1 MKTAT
6 AIATALTLLSLSTVP
21 ALAATATKYQFKG
34 NNASASFYQSDDCGY
49 NSVSVYGFDNST
61 KSGPGAPV
69 SQTGAYL
76 YYSSYNFCTE
86 TQSYGEGFGEN
97 VTFTTNKLNSA
108 ALNGTFTV
116 YDYNSGSTKTATVNL
131 TWTGT
136 GDTYRGKFNSSYQ
149 GTGYLSRYRST
160 GSSRD
165 AQVSGNVT
173 LDGTDIIA
181 NLTSSY
187 ASLSTSSSGDLY
199 IIK

>member
-21 ALAATATKYQFKG
+21 TLAATATKYQFKG
-34 NNASASFYQSDDCGY
+34 NNASASFYQSDDCSY
-49 NSVSVYGFDNST
+49 TSVYVYGFDNAT

-69 SQTGAYL
+69 SQTAAYL
-76 YYSSYNFCTE
+76 DYSSYNYCTGA
-86 TQSYGEGFGEN
+86 SLYGYGYGEN
-97 VTFTTNKLNSA
+97 VSFTSNKLNSA
-108 ALNGTFTV
+108 SLNGTFTI
-116 YDYNSGSTKTATVNL
+116 YDYNSGGTKTATVNL

-136 GDTYRGKFNSSYQ
+136 GDTYRGKYNSSYQ
-149 GTGYLSRYRST
+149 GPGYLSKYRST

-165 AQVSGNVT
+165 AQVSGNITV
-173 LDGTDIIA
+173 DGTDIIA
-181 NLTSSY
+181 NLTTSY